1 MYDILLMVDIYIY
14 LNVYSKRKQRKK
26 KGKKKGKKNKGRASL
41 EFCEGNYSG
50 AEEEG
55 RVGEGIKAR

>member
-1 MYDILLMVDIYIY
+1 

-26 KGKKKGKKNKGRASL
+26 KGKKNKGRESL